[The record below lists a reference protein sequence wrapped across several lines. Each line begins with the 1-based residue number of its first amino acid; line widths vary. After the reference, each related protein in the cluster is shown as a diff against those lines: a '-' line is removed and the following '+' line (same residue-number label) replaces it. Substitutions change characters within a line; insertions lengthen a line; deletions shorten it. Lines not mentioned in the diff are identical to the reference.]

1 MKIKL
6 PEHGG
11 DITLLQYQKYYELL
25 QREGLDEFQTNQ
37 RKVQIFTG
45 IKPNEFA
52 LINQKDIE
60 EMLKQIDLALETSV
74 EFVKTFKVDNV
85 EFGFIPNFDKDKI
98 TGAEYFDLSKYGNDV
113 ETLHNLMA
121 ILFRPIKSKDSFGN
135 YSITNYNG
143 TSERAEIMKL
153 TPMNA
158 VNGALFFFVNLREEL
173 LSYTLKYMEEEQAR
187 ENKRQTILK
196 NGDGMQPLT
205 N

>member
-6 PEHGG
+6 PEHNG

-25 QREGLDEFQTNQ
+25 QREGLDEFQINQ

-45 IKPNEFA
+45 IKPNEFN
-52 LINQKDIE
+52 LITQKDIE
-60 EMLKQIDLALETSV
+60 EMLKQIDLALESTI
-74 EFVKTFKVDNV
+74 EFVSTFKVDNV
-85 EFGFIPNFDKDKI
+85 EFGFIPNFDKI

-121 ILFRPIKSKDSFGN
+121 ILFRPIKNKDVFGN

-158 VNGALFFFVNLREEL
+158 VNGALFFFVNLRKEL
-173 LSYTLKYMEEEQAR
+173 LSYTLRYMEEEQAR
-187 ENKRQTILK
+187 ENKRQTISK
-196 NGDGMQPLT
+196 SGDGMQPLM